1 MFILPNTES
10 PFGSRVLGVIWN
22 DKLTLNMF
30 LDFLKKVYLKDR
42 KLEILSY
49 TLMNSSEGSFEP
61 DIVMQTLNQ
70 IDKIPEDRI
79 IFVAIK
85 APKVLNLDN
94 QVLLSTVKQ
103 LPLVVYVP
111 ANTPQ
116 SVHVLKGNDS
126 LTEILKRWET
136 NIIRISGVST

>member
-1 MFILPNTES
+1 MFVLPNTES
-10 PFGSRVLGVIWN
+10 PFESRVVGVIWN

-42 KLEILSY
+42 KIEILSY
-49 TLMNSSEGSFEP
+49 TLMNSSEGTFEP
-61 DIVMQTLNQ
+61 DIVLQTLNQ
-70 IDKIPEDRI
+70 IDKIPEERI

-94 QVLLSTVKQ
+94 QVIVSTVRQ
-103 LPLVVYVP
+103 LPLVVYIP

-116 SVHVLKGNDS
+116 SVQVLKGNDS
-126 LTEILKRWET
+126 LAEILKRWET
-136 NIIRISGVST
+136 NIIRMSGVSS